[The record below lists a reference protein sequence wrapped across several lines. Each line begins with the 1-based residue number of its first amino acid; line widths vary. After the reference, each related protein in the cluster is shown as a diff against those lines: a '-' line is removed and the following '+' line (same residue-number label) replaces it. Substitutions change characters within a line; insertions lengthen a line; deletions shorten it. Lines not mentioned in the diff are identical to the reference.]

1 MHRIAL
7 LFGLICFILAAAGS
21 YFGAI
26 QAVDRFEKATEKKL
40 EQKMFLSGNDW
51 GNIRANGLRLHLTGL
66 APNES
71 ARFDLL
77 KSLGKLVEAS
87 RIRDEITLLEE
98 ENLIPPKFSLEA
110 LRNDDRISLIG
121 LIPKNSGR
129 TNILSTVNNISS
141 EIKITDM
148 LEEVD

>member
-110 LRNDDRISLIG
+110 LSTKLI
-121 LIPKNSGR
+121 K
-129 TNILSTVNNISS
+129 VSS
-141 EIKITDM
+141 EFSFKIIEFLLFTIFSFKK
-148 LEEVD
+148 LEK